1 MNLQVRVVSIWRGE
15 NFGTVGTGVGGE
27 VGEMPGLHVVLE
39 GSEAG
44 AGLGEA
50 ALGALILPRPQ
61 LGDPLPDQIADQLP
75 LV

>member
-1 MNLQVRVVSIWRGE
+1 
-15 NFGTVGTGVGGE
+15 
-27 VGEMPGLHVVLE
+27 MPGLHVVLE
-39 GSEAG
+39 GGEAG
-44 AGLGEA
+44 AGLSEA